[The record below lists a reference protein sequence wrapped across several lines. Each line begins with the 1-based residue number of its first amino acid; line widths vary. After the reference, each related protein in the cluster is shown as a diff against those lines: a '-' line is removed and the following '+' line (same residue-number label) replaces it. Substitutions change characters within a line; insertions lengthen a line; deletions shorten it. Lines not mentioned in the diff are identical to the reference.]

1 MDFRLTSTVQWRHLR
16 IFSSETITWKGRIC
30 ARQKMRKLL
39 AKIRIKLKRQNANS
53 IYKNVKNV
61 GNLHLYAKNVCNKI
75 SEIQNQ

>member
-1 MDFRLTSTVQWRHLR
+1 
-16 IFSSETITWKGRIC
+16 
-30 ARQKMRKLL
+30 MRKLL

-53 IYKNVKNV
+53 IHKNVKNV